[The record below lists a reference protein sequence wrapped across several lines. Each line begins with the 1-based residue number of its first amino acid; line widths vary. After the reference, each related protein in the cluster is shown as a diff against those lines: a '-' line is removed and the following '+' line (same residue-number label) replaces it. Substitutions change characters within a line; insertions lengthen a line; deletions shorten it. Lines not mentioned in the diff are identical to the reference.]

1 MRVKI
6 SDHLERRL
14 ERVYQLAGYSRKG
27 DLIREA
33 TRSRLDELE
42 AKYLT
47 HEQSVR
53 DAVSYTIDRGGVDGP
68 EIRLTSTPDAPVR
81 FEYVYVGD
89 PPHTTILDTGQA
101 FVPEETSDRS
111 DIPGIKNT
119 LEAIDGVDRVD
130 VLTEGAISV
139 KVTANTSIPLE
150 EADGENPLV
159 DRIYDALMEL
169 ITDANQAVRDG
180 ELTRAEARRQATK
193 DYVS

>member
-14 ERVYQLAGYSRKG
+14 DRVYQLAGYSRKG

-53 DAVSYTIDRGGVDGP
+53 DDVSYMIDRGGVDGP

-111 DIPGIKNT
+111 DIPGIKDT

-150 EADGENPLV
+150 EADGGNPLV
-159 DRIYDALMEL
+159 DRIYDALMGL

>member
-6 SDHLERRL
+6 SDQLERRI

-42 AKYLT
+42 TKYLT

-53 DAVSYTIDRGGVDGP
+53 DAFSHTIDRGGVGSP
-68 EIRLTSTPDAPVR
+68 EIRLTPTPDAPVR

-101 FVPEETSDRS
+101 FIPEETSDRS
-111 DIPGIKNT
+111 DIPGIKDT

-139 KVTANTSIPLE
+139 KVTANTPIPVVE
-150 EADGENPLV
+150 TDGADSLV
-159 DRIYDALMEL
+159 DRIYDPLLEL
-169 ITDANQAVRDG
+169 ITDANQSVREG

-193 DYVS
+193 GYGL